1 MKAPAISLQGAARI
15 GGERIFGPLG
25 LFIPAGGWTSL
36 LGASGSGKST
46 LLRLLAGLSEGIDFQ
61 GSISCDDGLP
71 LPGRTILMQQSDL
84 LLPWASVIANVTIG
98 AKLRGERPDM
108 ARAGEL
114 IREVGLAGLEHRRPG
129 ELSGGQRQR
138 VALARTLAEDRPVV
152 LLDEP
157 FSALDPHT
165 RRQMQDLT
173 RRLMEGRTVVLVTH
187 DLIEA
192 ARLGDSVVVMS
203 PEKAEHVALPPAP
216 ASEDRTADRASLL
229 MRHVVSGVA

>member
-1 MKAPAISLQGAARI
+1 MKAPAISLQGAAQI
-15 GGERIFGPLG
+15 GGERIFGPFG
-25 LFIPAGGWTSL
+25 LSIPAGGWTSL

-46 LLRLLAGLSEGIDFQ
+46 LLRLLAGLNEGIDFQ
-61 GSISCDDGLP
+61 GSISCDDGQP

-84 LLPWASVIANVTIG
+84 LLPWGSVIANVTIG
-98 AKLRGERPDM
+98 ARLRGERPDM
-108 ARAGEL
+108 ARAGQL

-192 ARLGDSVVVMS
+192 ARLGDGVVVMS
-203 PEKAEHVALPPAP
+203 PERAERVALPPAP

-229 MRHVVSGVA
+229 MRHVVSGAA

>member
-1 MKAPAISLQGAARI
+1 MKAPAISLQGAAQI
-15 GGERIFGPLG
+15 GGERIFGPFG
-25 LFIPAGGWTSL
+25 LSIPAGGWTSL

-46 LLRLLAGLSEGIDFQ
+46 LLRLLAGLNEGIDFQ
-61 GSISCDDGLP
+61 GLISCDDGLP

-98 AKLRGERPDM
+98 ARLRGERPDM
-108 ARAGEL
+108 ARAGQL

-192 ARLGDSVVVMS
+192 ARLGDGVVVMS
-203 PEKAEHVALPPAP
+203 PEKTERVALPPAP

-229 MRHVVSGVA
+229 MRHVVSGAA